1 MTRTVRF
8 EKTVADSI
16 LSYSIHAYP
25 KEGIL
30 LLRGKFDKDELLITD
45 VLIPPLATHGRG
57 FSGFSSFM
65 LPMDLSVVG
74 ISHSHPSGILKPSIR
89 DLNHFYGKIMVIA
102 AYPFQTYDQIGVF
115 NSNGDRLPH
124 EVIPDSRNSGKEVAD
139 RW

>member
-1 MTRTVRF
+1 MTRIVRF

-16 LSYSIHAYP
+16 LSYSTHAYP

-30 LLRGKFDKDELLITD
+30 LLRGKSGKDELLITD

-65 LPMDLSVVG
+65 LPMDLSVIG
-74 ISHSHPSGILKPSIR
+74 ISHSHLSGILRPSIR

-102 AYPFQTYDQIGVF
+102 VYPFQSYNDIGVF

-124 EVIPDSRNSGKEVAD
+124 EVIPDSRNSGTEVAD